1 MEDAMFST
9 LRTLVTGANARATEQ
24 LREVYSIELIEQ
36 KIREAQAGLRAAKY
50 TLAGLI
56 QRGRSEDREIATLQ
70 IRVTDVLTRA
80 AAALEAG
87 REDMAQEAA
96 QAIADM
102 ENEIVLRRETAS
114 RLETR
119 ILRLRGSVETANRR
133 SIDLKQGAIAAK
145 AVRREQDMQSRLG
158 RTLHKD
164 NAMDEADALI
174 KGVLGRDDPLE
185 QSEILREID
194 TGLSHENLGDRMAAE
209 GFGPNSKTTAGDI
222 LKRLQTK

>member
-1 MEDAMFST
+1 MFST

-24 LREVYSIELIEQ
+24 LRDVYSIELIEQ
-36 KIREAQAGLRAAKY
+36 KIREAQEGLRAAKY

-56 QRGRSEDREIATLQ
+56 QRARSEDRQ
-70 IRVTDVLTRA
+70 I
-80 AAALEAG
+80 AALENRVADLLARATEAMDAG

-102 ENEIVLRRETAS
+102 ENEIALRRETSS

-119 ILRLRGSVETANRR
+119 ILRLRASVETANRR
-133 SIDLKQGAIAAK
+133 IIDLKQGAIAAK

-158 RTLHKD
+158 RTLHQD

-174 KGVLGRDDPLE
+174 KGVMGRDDPLE
-185 QSEILREID
+185 QSEILAEID
-194 TGLSHENLGDRMAAE
+194 TGLSHENLGDRMAAA
-209 GFGPNSKTTAGDI
+209 GFGPSSKTTASDVLSR
-222 LKRLQTK
+222 LKTK